1 MESQKRMGNVIFG
14 MMLSLD
20 GFVADRTGSVRRLY
34 PEGSLGAN
42 TELEESIA
50 TTGAVV
56 MGRRT
61 YQMGEPDSY
70 AQSYE
75 FQVPI
80 FVLTHTVP
88 KPQPKQNARLRFTFV
103 TDGVES
109 AIAQAKKAAGE
120 KNVTIVGGPTIA
132 RHCLSLGLI
141 DELQLGIV
149 PVLLGAGLR
158 LFDQLDR
165 QIELERVRMSE
176 EASITYLHFR
186 VIK

>member
-1 MESQKRMGNVIFG
+1 MGNVISG
-14 MMLSLD
+14 MMVSLD

-120 KNVTIVGGPTIA
+120 KNVTIVGVSTSKLEK
-132 RHCLSLGLI
+132 CTLSKTRGS
-141 DELQLGIV
+141 
-149 PVLLGAGLR
+149 LLPL
-158 LFDQLDR
+158 
-165 QIELERVRMSE
+165 
-176 EASITYLHFR
+176 
-186 VIK
+186 

>member
-1 MESQKRMGNVIFG
+1 MLLWQGSLTDRLSEGNGPQNAPLFSRPRAFDLHISRKGAGKAEQSTANWLVKESQKRMGNVIFG
-14 MMLSLD
+14 MMVSLD

-70 AQSYE
+70 AESYE

-88 KPQPKQNARLRFTFV
+88 KP
-103 TDGVES
+103 
-109 AIAQAKKAAGE
+109 
-120 KNVTIVGGPTIA
+120 
-132 RHCLSLGLI
+132 
-141 DELQLGIV
+141 
-149 PVLLGAGLR
+149 
-158 LFDQLDR
+158 
-165 QIELERVRMSE
+165 
-176 EASITYLHFR
+176 
-186 VIK
+186 

>member
-1 MESQKRMGNVIFG
+1 
-14 MMLSLD
+14 
-20 GFVADRTGSVRRLY
+20 
-34 PEGSLGAN
+34 
-42 TELEESIA
+42 
-50 TTGAVV
+50 
-56 MGRRT
+56 
-61 YQMGEPDSY
+61 MGEYDSS

-80 FVLTHTVP
+80 FVLTLTVP
-88 KPQPKQNARLRFTFV
+88 MRQPRENARLRFTYV

-149 PVLLGAGLR
+149 PVLLEAGLR

-165 QIELERVRMSE
+165 QNPN
-176 EASITYLHFR
+176 
-186 VIK
+186 

>member
-1 MESQKRMGNVIFG
+1 MD
-14 MMLSLD
+14 LSL
-20 GFVADRTGSVRRLY
+20 TVRARCAVCTLK
-34 PEGSLGAN
+34 GGCRAN

-141 DELQLGIV
+141 D
-149 PVLLGAGLR
+149 
-158 LFDQLDR
+158 QLDR
-165 QIELERVRMSE
+165 QIELERLRMSE

>member
-14 MMLSLD
+14 MMVSLD

-70 AQSYE
+70 AESYE

-88 KPQPKQNARLRFTFV
+88 QQKPKQNARLRFTFV
-103 TDGVES
+103 ADGVES

-149 PVLLGAGLR
+149 PVLSARPADRAGARQDVRRGFNHLSAPPR
-158 LFDQLDR
+158 A
-165 QIELERVRMSE
+165 QIECDLS
-176 EASITYLHFR
+176 
-186 VIK
+186 

>member
-1 MESQKRMGNVIFG
+1 MD
-14 MMLSLD
+14 LSL
-20 GFVADRTGSVRRLY
+20 TVRARCAVCTLK
-34 PEGSLGAN
+34 GGCRAN

-70 AQSYE
+70 AESYE

-88 KPQPKQNARLRFTFV
+88 KPKPKQNARLRFTFV

-120 KNVTIVGGPTIA
+120 KNVTIVGASADNQHAI
-132 RHCLSLGLI
+132 LGR
-141 DELQLGIV
+141 
-149 PVLLGAGLR
+149 P
-158 LFDQLDR
+158 
-165 QIELERVRMSE
+165 RV
-176 EASITYLHFR
+176 AST
-186 VIK
+186 

>member
-1 MESQKRMGNVIFG
+1 MD
-14 MMLSLD
+14 LSL
-20 GFVADRTGSVRRLY
+20 TVRARCAVCTLK
-34 PEGSLGAN
+34 GGCRAN

-70 AQSYE
+70 AESYE

-88 KPQPKQNARLRFTFV
+88 QQKPKQNARLRFTFV

-158 LFDQLDR
+158 LFDQLDQ
-165 QIELERVRMSE
+165 QIACVPHGRLDEV
-176 EASITYLHFR
+176 ASN
-186 VIK
+186 